1 MELYLVFNSV
11 LIFLV
16 VCVLFF
22 IFRFV
27 FNIKAL
33 NKKGAQQL
41 KALEAKLK
49 NENKKLKMNTEK
61 VLIIDELNQTLFSSI
76 LKISRDFILLQKLI
90 FDKKP

>member
-1 MELYLVFNSV
+1 MFNSV

-16 VCVLFF
+16 VGVLFF

-27 FNIKAL
+27 FNIKVL

-49 NENKKLKMNTEK
+49 KENKKLLVNNEK
-61 VLIIDELNQTLFSSI
+61 ILLLDDLNQTLFSSI